1 MLTLTIDTS
10 GEQYGLALARGSAV
24 LRQTTGK
31 AGRTLDTV
39 LFGALAELL
48 ADANLALAD
57 VGAIVVC
64 TGPGSFV
71 GTRIGLAAA
80 NTFAVARGIPV
91 MGVSVLQVLADVAD
105 LADLVDLADLTGQ
118 PGGAEVI
125 AAVNCVRD
133 EIIHQT
139 FKVGATPEP
148 QGEPA
153 LLPAADFAARAEG
166 KTVILR
172 PSALGRASDAEAFPG
187 IGCLIR
193 RDYPELLPAL
203 ARLGAALI
211 KRGRLPEA
219 GAPLPAPLYLQH
231 QEAGA

>member
-10 GEQYGLALARGSAV
+10 GEQYGLALARDGAV
-24 LRQTTGK
+24 LRQTSGK
-31 AGRTLDTV
+31 AGRMLDTV

-48 ADANLALAD
+48 ADANLGLAD

-91 MGVSVLQVLADVAD
+91 LGVSVLQVLADVAD
-105 LADLVDLADLTGQ
+105 LSDLADLADLTSQ
-118 PGGAEVI
+118 PDGAEVI

-139 FKVGATPEP
+139 FTVGATPEP
-148 QGEPA
+148 RSEPA
-153 LLPAADFAARAEG
+153 LLPACEFAAHAKG

-172 PSALGRASDAEAFPG
+172 PSALGRASKPQTFPEV
-187 IGCLIR
+187 GCLIS

-219 GAPLPAPLYLQH
+219 SAPLPAPLYLQH

>member
-10 GEQYGLALARGSAV
+10 GEQYGLALARGGAV
-24 LRQTTGK
+24 LGQTSGR
-31 AGRTLDTV
+31 AGRMLDTV

-48 ADANLALAD
+48 EAENAAIPDI
-57 VGAIVVC
+57 GAIVVC

-71 GTRIGLAAA
+71 GTRLGLAAA
-80 NTFAVARGIPV
+80 NTIGVARGIPV
-91 MGVSVLQVLADVAD
+91 LGISVLQVLADVAD
-105 LADLVDLADLTGQ
+105 LADLDDLADLTSRQ
-118 PGGAEVI
+118 GGAEVI

-148 QGEPA
+148 RGEPA
-153 LLPAADFAARAEG
+153 LLPAREFAARAEG

-172 PSALGRASDAEAFPG
+172 PSSLGRASDAEAFPG
-187 IGCLIR
+187 VRCLIS

-203 ARLGAALI
+203 ARLGVALI
-211 KRGRLPEA
+211 KRGELPA
-219 GAPLPAPLYLQH
+219 VGAPLPAPLYLQH
-231 QEAGA
+231 QEASA